1 MSNAH
6 TWEYYCESAYEAFEE
21 EAYYAA
27 LEAGTKAY
35 QLAQAEFG
43 EDTLNYVDV
52 LSILAS
58 IHSQLE
64 QNEEALTFH
73 QQLHALGKEIWEND
87 AEAEV
92 DFLNEMAVCYIEV
105 DDLKS
110 AEGMLNQALQIGI
123 ESLEED
129 ADGNISTLYNLG
141 ECWQAMQQPEKV
153 KSAFDGLAKILL
165 GMDDDVAPEYQDI
178 WEALATYY
186 EETGEPIKRISV
198 EVGLLLAIA
207 ESEGKQSNLYLKKLE
222 RLGADCTEH
231 REYDLAQQYL
241 DENLA
246 LRKAKFGENSKS
258 YAIALRL
265 KGRLLEGQGE
275 YEDALACL
283 QEALSRYEAL
293 ANPQADV
300 RALIMID
307 LASVQMSRHEFE
319 EAEQQLISARELLES
334 CGKLTEYVSFFDE
347 SAMLYQFMGDYPKAE
362 ASFRELMEILGNRGQ
377 TQSREYDFLYIKLA
391 RILSQQGKYPEAD
404 KAFLSGMDGIE
415 GLVGKNHVDYAWA
428 LGEQANH
435 FRILKQADRELRCST
450 QQYKIYKDQLGDAHP
465 ETLGA
470 VQNMV
475 RIFLDMGIVEGVEE
489 ILQETLEA
497 AQKGNSDETAHSA
510 LLQLMG
516 KYYSLTQQYPKAEKH
531 LSKARDLME
540 KGFGK
545 EHPAYVSSLSNLG
558 GLYQDQGQYE
568 AAVEQYRAALTL
580 CRTLFDPYH
589 LSLANALNNLANGCV
604 RIERYEEAL
613 DLFIELSELYLHQ
626 IKTLFPIQSEHERT
640 YLFDQ
645 FRFAFGDFNQ
655 LATLLN
661 QEQPALTEKMYD
673 YWLAI
678 KGLLFYSTSQFKQF
692 ITSSTDEAL
701 KEKYE
706 SWLSQKKYWATRYDH
721 TQHDEDH
728 HRYLIQLEQT
738 INQAE
743 KELATEIHG
752 IDPLQVIGN
761 HVWQDIQ
768 QHLQAD
774 GVAIEIIRL
783 ADLQQI
789 PGRYVALLIHP
800 KSQRPTLIEIGENQL
815 LEKQALPVFQE
826 QDRINRGERSS
837 FVWEGGASESQE
849 ARTNLYQHF
858 WKPVAEELKRM
869 DISGRVYLSLDGFY
883 HEFNLNILQH
893 PTTETY
899 VLDEWDIT
907 LVSSTRDVLNPAT
920 QAPPQAGPHKAV
932 LMGYP
937 TYYMGPGHTSVSSV
951 ADFPPGDH
959 RFLTDGIIQ
968 DLPGT
973 RIEVE
978 SIGKLLSQ
986 QGWHTE
992 VLTERKANEH
1002 ALKNVER
1009 PTVLHLATHGF
1020 FLQSGTTKGPAT
1032 QDVPVH
1038 PLFHTGLLLAGAGT
1052 SKEPK
1057 QEGVFIAQAGHEDG
1071 WFSAYE
1077 AALLNLKDTELVV
1090 LSACETGRGI
1100 QRNSEGLYGFQRAF
1114 LEAGAKCLL
1123 SSLWKVDDAATQ
1135 EMMQLFYQFWLKGKS
1150 KRGAFRA
1157 AQQALRKH
1165 YPAPYYWG
1173 AFVMVGE

>member
-1 MSNAH
+1 MSTPQ
-6 TWEYYCESAYEAFEE
+6 TWESYCESAYEAFEE
-21 EAYYAA
+21 EAYYEA

-35 QLAQAEFG
+35 QLAQEAYG
-43 EDTLNYVDV
+43 DDSLAYVDV

-58 IHSQLE
+58 THSQLD
-64 QNEEALTFH
+64 QCAEALTFH
-73 QQLHALGKEIWEND
+73 KQLHALGKEIWEND
-87 AEAEV
+87 AAAEV

-105 DDLKS
+105 GDLKA
-110 AEGMLNQALQIGI
+110 AEGLLNQALQIGI

-141 ECWQAMQQPEKV
+141 ECWQVMEQPEKV
-153 KSAFDGLAKILL
+153 KVAFDGLANILL
-165 GMDDDVAPEYQDI
+165 GMEDDLAPEYRDI
-178 WEALATYY
+178 WETLAAYY
-186 EETGEPIKRISV
+186 EETNEPVKRISV

-207 ESEGKQSNLYLKKLE
+207 ATEGKQHNLYLKKLE
-222 RLGADCTEH
+222 RLGADCTEY

-241 DENLA
+241 DENLV
-246 LRKAKFGENSKS
+246 LRKMKFGEDSKA

-265 KGRLLEGQGE
+265 KGRLLDGQGE
-275 YEDALACL
+275 YEEALTCL
-283 QEALSRYEAL
+283 QEAHSRYEAL
-293 ANPQADV
+293 ANPQADIK
-300 RALIMID
+300 ALIQID
-307 LASVQMSRHEFE
+307 IASALMSLHQFPQ
-319 EAEQQLISARELLES
+319 AEQQLISARELLES
-334 CGKLTEYVSFFDE
+334 SGKLTEYVSFFDE

-362 ASFRELMEILGNRGQ
+362 AAFREVIEIWGNRGQ
-377 TQSREYDFLYIKLA
+377 AQSRECVFVHIKLA
-391 RILSQQGKYPEAD
+391 RVLSLQGKYPEAD

-415 GLVGKNHVDYAWA
+415 ALVGKKHVDYAWA
-428 LGEQANH
+428 LGERANH
-435 FRILKQADRELRCST
+435 FRILKQADSELRCSR
-450 QQYKIYKDQLGDAHP
+450 QQYEIYKDQLGDGHP

-475 RIFLDMGIVEGVEE
+475 RIFLDNGIVEGVEK
-489 ILQETLEA
+489 ILLETLEA
-497 AQKGNSDETAHSA
+497 AQKISSEETTYAA
-510 LLQLMG
+510 LIQLIG
-516 KYYSLTQQYPKAEKH
+516 KYYSLTKQYPKSEEY
-531 LSKARDLME
+531 LRKARDLMK
-540 KGFGK
+540 KGFGT

-558 GLYQDQGQYE
+558 GFYQDQGKYAE
-568 AAVEQYRAALTL
+568 AVAQYRAALSL
-580 CRTLFDPYH
+580 CRSLYDSYH

-613 DLFIELSELYLHQ
+613 DLFTELSELYLHQ
-626 IKTLFPIQSEHERT
+626 IKTLFPIQSEHERA
-640 YLFDQ
+640 YVFDQ

-655 LATLLN
+655 LATLLHRK
-661 QEQPALTEKMYD
+661 QPALTEKMYD

-678 KGLLFYSTSQFKQF
+678 KGLLFYSTSQFRQF

-706 SWLSQKKYWATRYDH
+706 AWLSQKKYWATRYDH
-721 TQHDEDH
+721 TQHDEAH

-738 INQAE
+738 INRSE

-752 IDPLQVIGN
+752 IDPIRVIGN
-761 HVWQDIQ
+761 HSWQDIQ
-768 QHLQAD
+768 QHLQ
-774 GVAIEIIRL
+774 GNEVAIEIIRL

-800 KSQRPTLIEIGENQL
+800 ASKLPALIEIGNNQF
-815 LEKQALPVFQE
+815 LEQQALPAFQE
-826 QDRINRGERSS
+826 KDRLNRGERSS
-837 FVWEGGASESQE
+837 FVWKGLPSESQE
-849 ARTNLYQHF
+849 TLQNLYQHF
-858 WKPVAEELKRM
+858 WKPIANELKRLAV
-869 DISGRVYLSLDGFY
+869 SGRVYLSLDGCY

-893 PTTETY
+893 PDTETY

-907 LVSSTRDVLNPAT
+907 LVSSTRDLLSSTPP
-920 QAPPQAGPHKAV
+920 APPQASPKQAV
-932 LMGYP
+932 LLGYP
-937 TYYMGPGHTSVSSV
+937 AYYTGPKHQPVSSF
-951 ADFPPGDH
+951 AYFPQGDH
-959 RFLTDGIIQ
+959 RFLTDGIIR

-973 RIEVE
+973 RVEVE
-978 SIGKLLSQ
+978 AIGALLST
-986 QGWHTE
+986 QGWQTE
-992 VLTERKANEH
+992 VLTERKATEH

-1020 FLQSGTTKGPAT
+1020 FLQSGTTQGP
-1032 QDVPVH
+1032 DNLEVPVH

-1077 AALLNLKDTELVV
+1077 AALLNLKDTELVI

-1100 QRNSEGLYGFQRAF
+1100 QRNNEGVYGFQRAF

-1123 SSLWKVDDAATQ
+1123 SSLWKVDDDATQ

-1157 AQQALRKH
+1157 AQQALREQ
-1165 YPAPYYWG
+1165 YPSPYYWG
-1173 AFVMVGE
+1173 AFVMVGG